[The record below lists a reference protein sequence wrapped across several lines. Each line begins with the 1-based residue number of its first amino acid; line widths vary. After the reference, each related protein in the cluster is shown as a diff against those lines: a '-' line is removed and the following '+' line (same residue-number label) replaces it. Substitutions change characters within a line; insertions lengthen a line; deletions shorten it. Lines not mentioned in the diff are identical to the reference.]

1 MLINLQNIGK
11 IIGAKT
17 LYSGLN
23 LTIQPGEKVG
33 LIGRNG
39 IGKTTLLGIMAGTDP
54 DFSGSLDTRRGL
66 VVASTAQEHHGVLD
80 TPVLDYVLASLPE
93 YSKLKHI
100 IDLYPE
106 TMGEDMGKI
115 STYTDALTR
124 FGELGYYDIEQRAR
138 EELEAFQIPTG
149 LLETP
154 LHKLSGGQ
162 KRFVELVKVTL
173 SDADLAL
180 IDEPTN
186 HMDYVAKAAFVDWLE
201 NCRQAVVVITHDRDV
216 LRVVDRIA
224 EMKGHGIINYPGN
237 YESYLSQNG
246 ATTAKAIDTYENGQ
260 KRLVK
265 IEKQIREA
273 RAKKVGWSGTADKTN
288 PFMLLERRLTKER
301 DELTANLKKP
311 DFWIDQETVGQ
322 MRDKVV
328 EKYEKYKARNIR
340 LRTHGEHRTRE
351 LLRLTEVSLGYDQPL
366 FESVTFDL
374 AVGERLRLHGRN
386 GAGKSTL
393 VRAVLAAAA
402 KSKIPS
408 QLYAGTIEVDPKTMI
423 GTYEQEIDSSYLSLP
438 LGAAIAKVYHD
449 RAVEVTDQRVKQ
461 IMAEYLFDPMVDG
474 RLEIGKLSGGQKAR
488 FQLIA
493 MLCAGPNLLILD
505 EPTNHLDLPSIEELE
520 QALGRYQGAILYI
533 SHDSY
538 FTAALGGEVVEIAP
552 QPISHVNSAPS
563 TAMRQQRW
571 VEPENRRV
579 TDRYR

>member
-552 QPISHVNSAPS
+552 QPLNV
-563 TAMRQQRW
+563 
-571 VEPENRRV
+571 VG
-579 TDRYR
+579 